1 MRLTTVAYEEI
12 ETTAQADKNA
22 EHDNDNEEIDH
33 YKGRPNGIKSNR
45 MMSRTAEIKLTVDLD
60 ADNLPTRIE
69 WFASEGQK
77 NGPATCQ
84 SMMLSL
90 WDSEKK
96 TTVAIDLW
104 TKDTSVDDMNLYFYQ
119 VIHKMADTYMRA
131 TKNADMADSIRKF
144 GDGFGE
150 TLGLVVRNTT

>member
-1 MRLTTVAYEEI
+1 
-12 ETTAQADKNA
+12 
-22 EHDNDNEEIDH
+22 
-33 YKGRPNGIKSNR
+33 

-60 ADNLPTRIE
+60 NDNLPTRIE
-69 WFASEGQK
+69 WYASEGQE

-96 TTVAIDLW
+96 TTAAIDLW
-104 TKDTSVDDMNLYFYQ
+104 IKDTTVEDMNLYFYQ
-119 VIHKMADTYMRA
+119 VIQKMADTYLRA
-131 TKNADMADSIRKF
+131 TKNADMAKSIREF

-150 TLGLVVRNTT
+150 TLGLVSRGTA

>member
-1 MRLTTVAYEEI
+1 
-12 ETTAQADKNA
+12 
-22 EHDNDNEEIDH
+22 
-33 YKGRPNGIKSNR
+33 
-45 MMSRTAEIKLTVDLD
+45 MSRTAEIKLTVDLD
-60 ADNLPTRIE
+60 GDNLPTRIE
-69 WFASEGQK
+69 WCSSEGQD

-96 TTVAIDLW
+96 TTAAIDLW

-119 VIHKMADTYMRA
+119 VILKMADTYMRA
-131 TKNADMADSIRKF
+131 TKNADVANSIRKF

-150 TLGLVVRNTT
+150 SLGLVGRGTT